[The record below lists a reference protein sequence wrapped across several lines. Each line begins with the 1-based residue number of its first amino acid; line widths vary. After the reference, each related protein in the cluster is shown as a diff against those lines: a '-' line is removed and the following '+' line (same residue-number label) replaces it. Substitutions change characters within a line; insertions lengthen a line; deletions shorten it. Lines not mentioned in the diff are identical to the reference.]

1 MSNKATAISRKQ
13 QRGITFLGL
22 LFVGTLV
29 AMLMITAAKVV
40 PSVVEYQSITKAVE
54 RAKDLQTVAEIQNAF
69 DKQAIIDDI
78 TSISGKD
85 LEITKENERIV
96 ISFAYDKQIVLLK
109 SASLLIHYSGATKG

>member
-109 SASLLIHYSGATKG
+109 SVSLFIHYSGATKG

>member
-1 MSNKATAISRKQ
+1 MPCWYFASYAFLAVVAVFVLREIRGYRNGSRA
-13 QRGITFLGL
+13 FW
-22 LFVGTLV
+22 V
-29 AMLMITAAKVV
+29 
-40 PSVVEYQSITKAVE
+40 
-54 RAKDLQTVAEIQNAF
+54 IQNAF

-109 SASLLIHYSGATKG
+109 SVSLLIHYSGATKG

>member
-54 RAKDLQTVAEIQNAF
+54 RSKDLQTVAEIQNAF

-109 SASLLIHYSGATKG
+109 SVSLLIHYSGATKG

>member
-54 RAKDLQTVAEIQNAF
+54 RAIDLQTVAEFHNAF
-69 DKQAIIDDI
+69 DKQAIIVVI
-78 TSISGKD
+78 SSISG
-85 LEITKENERIV
+85 
-96 ISFAYDKQIVLLK
+96 
-109 SASLLIHYSGATKG
+109 

>member
-109 SASLLIHYSGATKG
+109 SVSLLIQYSGATKG